1 MAIHDRS
8 TTKVVDHKTKFEPG
22 QTILGSLIE
31 SRQLKNNRSSSHFES
46 QLQSGDDE
54 KYSPFR
60 VLERTSSPPETDRRK
75 TAHGK
80 SPGKHSTAM
89 LDSGVR
95 GDENSPKPMRVQGS
109 RMDLK
114 KASEKR
120 VKRHQSQM
128 SKPSL
133 EISLND
139 GQPSDRYRGWETG
152 SGNLSNASR
161 HLEKLKQFHQ
171 ARNKEP
177 ADVGKYRSISELISP
192 EKAVEH
198 RASRGFLNI
207 FTSQSSIK

>member
-1 MAIHDRS
+1 
-8 TTKVVDHKTKFEPG
+8 
-22 QTILGSLIE
+22 
-31 SRQLKNNRSSSHFES
+31 
-46 QLQSGDDE
+46 
-54 KYSPFR
+54 
-60 VLERTSSPPETDRRK
+60 
-75 TAHGK
+75 
-80 SPGKHSTAM
+80 M
-89 LDSGVR
+89 LDSAER

-120 VKRHQSQM
+120 AKRHQSQM
-128 SKPSL
+128 SKPSI

-152 SGNLSNASR
+152 SGNHSNASR

-171 ARNKEP
+171 SRNKGNKEP

-198 RASRGFLNI
+198 RVSRGFLNI
-207 FTSQSSIK
+207 FTS